1 MGKAFAADRPKV
13 AAAVAIAGSVGCVV
27 WAALVFDASRISWL
41 LAALCGA
48 ALLSNLLDA
57 SVDQSRTWF
66 SGSFLSCMLAIGF
79 LGPSAAFVVE
89 FVSEFGA
96 WSVERYRPTA
106 MLANL
111 SAGGVALLIAA
122 TVFDALRPV
131 SDHGVGFYL
140 LLGGMTC
147 VVVLINLVGIAPLLA
162 GLDRVRIKDR
172 LPSLKPLLPAYALTI
187 ALTVAAANVYVRVGA
202 GGVIFAIFGVIAF
215 SYMARLIGE
224 ARERT
229 RQYAAL
235 SWGVLSGL
243 VRTLDIR
250 DPRASR
256 HSAAV
261 ASYARDVARA
271 AGMSEHDAE
280 LAHTAGLLHDI
291 GRFALSDRVMERGR
305 PLTNEDW
312 TAIRRHPEL
321 GADMLRDLGIYG
333 PVAEIVHCH
342 HERIDGR
349 GYPRRL
355 KAEDIPEIA
364 KIVAV
369 AEVYD
374 TLTADDTY
382 RTPISSFEALTELRR
397 VAGSQLDAGY
407 VETLAEVLAG
417 RGVEYRHAREAS
429 FERELDLER
438 RIGEAAST

>member
-1 MGKAFAADRPKV
+1 MQHLAR
-13 AAAVAIAGSVGCVV
+13 AAAALGAAVCVAIA
-27 WAALVFDASRISWL
+27 ALTVSRSDFGWL
-41 LAALCGA
+41 FIVLSAGALA
-48 ALLSNLLDA
+48 SNLSDARLDPRRTA
-57 SVDQSRTWF
+57 SV
-66 SGSFLSCMLAIGF
+66 SGSFLAAMLGLAF
-79 LGPSAAFVVE
+79 LGPGAAVLIAFIGE
-89 FVSEFGA
+89 LGA
-96 WSVERYRPTA
+96 WLIERYRTFP

-111 SAGGVALLIAA
+111 GSAGGALLIGGA
-122 TVFDALRPV
+122 VFDALAPESTRAF
-131 SDHGVGFYL
+131 GFY
-140 LLGGMTC
+140 
-147 VVVLINLVGIAPLLA
+147 ALLA
-162 GLDRVRIKDR
+162 GTTLGVLLVNSYTVSTAVAVMHGVPPRSRI
-172 LPSLKPLLPAYALTI
+172 PSFRALVPTLVLSI
-187 ALTVAAANVYVRVGA
+187 VLTAAAASIYVRVGL
-202 GGVIFAIFGVIAF
+202 GGVVFAIAGILAF
-215 SYMARLIGE
+215 NYMAQLVDRARQR
-224 ARERT
+224 ARE
-229 RQYAAL
+229 YAAL

-355 KAEDIPEIA
+355 KPDEIPEIA
-364 KIVAV
+364 KIIAV

-397 VAGSQLDAGY
+397 VSGTQLDERY
-407 VETLAEVLAG
+407 VETLAEILAG
-417 RGVEYRHAREAS
+417 RGIEYRHAREAS